1 MMATGFADRLRALAR
16 GLVLALVACAFISA
30 GPATAGVTLKEY
42 RAILKDTKKK
52 PLTRFQLLAQHI
64 GGVYEGF
71 EWANAYLRSRVKP
84 QVYCRPK
91 KRRVGVKALFGFLE
105 AELRKPSIGKGK
117 RYKPSVPIAAV
128 LLTALRA
135 RWPCFS

>member
-1 MMATGFADRLRALAR
+1 MATGGTGWLKV
-16 GLVLALVACAFISA
+16 LVIAAVACTFF
-30 GPATAGVTLKEY
+30 ATSPTAAGVTLKEY
-42 RAILKDTKKK
+42 RAILKDDKKIS
-52 PLTRFQLLAQHI
+52 LTRFQLLAQHI

-91 KRRVGVKALFGFLE
+91 KRKVGVKALLGIIG
-105 AELRKPSIGKGK
+105 AELQKPSLGKGRK
-117 RYKPSVPIAAV
+117 YRPNVPIEAV

-135 RWPCFS
+135 RWPCLG

>member
-1 MMATGFADRLRALAR
+1 MTTGRAGWIRALA
-16 GLVLALVACAFISA
+16 LAVVGCAFISA

-91 KRRVGVKALFGFLE
+91 KRKVGIKALIGFLE
-105 AELRKPSIGKGK
+105 AELRKPSIAKGR
-117 RYKPSVPIAAV
+117 RYRPNVPIEAV

-135 RWPCFS
+135 RWPCLS

>member
-1 MMATGFADRLRALAR
+1 MATGRCGWLRALAL
-16 GLVLALVACAFISA
+16 GAVACAFLGA
-30 GPATAGVTLKEY
+30 GPAAAGVTLKEY

-84 QVYCRPK
+84 QVYCRPS
-91 KRRVGVKALFGFLE
+91 KRKVGIKVLIGYLE
-105 AELRKPSIGKGK
+105 AELRNPSVGKGR
-117 RYKPSVPIAAV
+117 RYKPGVPIEAV

>member
-1 MMATGFADRLRALAR
+1 MATGLAGRIRALAR
-16 GLVLALVACAFISA
+16 GLALAALAYAFLTGSL
-30 GPATAGVTLKEY
+30 ATAGVTLKEY
-42 RAILKDTKKK
+42 RAILKDNKKK

-91 KRRVGVKALFGFLE
+91 KRKVGIKALIGFLE

-117 RYKPSVPIAAV
+117 RYKPNVPIEAV

>member
-1 MMATGFADRLRALAR
+1 MMASGRAGWLRALA
-16 GLVLALVACAFISA
+16 LVVAACAFIGA
-30 GPATAGVTLKEY
+30 GPAAAGVTLKEY

-64 GGVYEGF
+64 GGVYQGF
-71 EWANAYLRSRVKP
+71 EWANAYLRSRVRP

-91 KRRVGVKALFGFLE
+91 KRKVGVKALLGFLE
-105 AELRKPSIGKGK
+105 AELRRPSIGKGR
-117 RYKPSVPIAAV
+117 RYRPNVPIAAV

>member
-1 MMATGFADRLRALAR
+1 MATGQAGWVRALA
-16 GLVLALVACAFISA
+16 LTVVACAFLAS
-30 GPATAGVTLKEY
+30 GPASAAVTLKEY
-42 RAILKDTKKK
+42 RAILKDKKRQ

-71 EWANAYLRSRVKP
+71 EWANAYLRSRVKQ

-91 KRRVGVKALFGFLE
+91 KRKVGVKALLGFLE

-117 RYKPSVPIAAV
+117 AYKPNVPIEAV

-135 RWPCFS
+135 RFPCFR

>member
-1 MMATGFADRLRALAR
+1 MQTGRAGWAR
-16 GLVLALVACAFISA
+16 ALVLAVAACAFLNASPASA
-30 GPATAGVTLKEY
+30 AVTLKEY
-42 RAILKDTKKK
+42 RAILKDKKKK

-91 KRRVGVKALFGFLE
+91 KRKVGIKTLIGFLE
-105 AELRKPSIGKGK
+105 AELRNPSIGKGGK
-117 RYKPSVPIAAV
+117 YKPGVPIEAV

>member
-1 MMATGFADRLRALAR
+1 MAGARVGRALA
-16 GLVLALVACAFISA
+16 LAVFACALFGA
-30 GPATAGVTLKEY
+30 GPAIAGVTLKEY
-42 RAILKDTKKK
+42 RAILKDNKKK

-64 GGVYEGF
+64 GGVYQGF

-84 QVYCRPK
+84 QIYCRPK
-91 KRRVGVKALFGFLE
+91 KRKVSIKMLIGFLE
-105 AELRKPSIGKGK
+105 AELRKPSIAKGR
-117 RYKPSVPIAAV
+117 RYRPNVPIGAV

>member
-1 MMATGFADRLRALAR
+1 MVTGRIGWFRALAFA
-16 GLVLALVACAFISA
+16 VVAGAFFASD
-30 GPATAGVTLKEY
+30 PATAGVTLKEY

-52 PLTRFQLLAQHI
+52 PLSRFQLLAQHI
-64 GGVYEGF
+64 NGVYEGF

-84 QVYCRPK
+84 QIYCRPK
-91 KRRVGVKALFGFLE
+91 SRKIGVKELIGYLE
-105 AELRKPSIGKGK
+105 AELGKPSIGKGK
-117 RYKPSVPIAAV
+117 PYPSNVPIAAV

>member
-1 MMATGFADRLRALAR
+1 MATGLAGWVRGLAR
-16 GLVLALVACAFISA
+16 GLAYTTLACAILTA
-30 GPATAGVTLKEY
+30 IPATAGVTLKEY
-42 RAILKDTKKK
+42 RAILKDNKKK

-91 KRRVGVKALFGFLE
+91 KRKVGIKALIGFLE

-117 RYKPSVPIAAV
+117 RYKPNVPIEAV